1 MSEGIRVTK
10 RRTRIDAGS
19 GFLVP
24 TSGLIPNRET
34 IKNPLDPESR
44 TSFCVVKIGQEFHM
58 EFMQY
63 AGEDDAG
70 DEVWISSYGDHEH
83 EVVEVYQPIHE
94 DVEDEDIIGATYA
107 HDTGTHWKFA
117 HCSPDEQIDFAADV
131 ENYVRAEMQ
140 DAINRAQTA
149 LILAT
154 TALGKTD
161 ARHKV
166 DALGEFA
173 RAAGSNAH
181 HRVVTATLGY
191 WHRNPHKDHR
201 RELAVLAMEAVLATW
216 AELGTA
222 DTDEGRTIT
231 AQRAHVLSEVNEV
244 LKRLKKNHSIE
255 WRADRQKRLNDA
267 EAAKGTDPVDGYEY
281 CYTRAV
287 FPAVI
292 TGEANLPSPTW
303 NFDALRNGNSLR
315 GNYVYYDAEPPVT
328 RYIAHIIRF
337 KRPIPEGTLPGA
349 DIGSVAWEQEAAYTK
364 DD

>member
-1 MSEGIRVTK
+1 MTSYVTQKRVVRAGRINGRKQLPQTQTVLIDGERFIVVRTNRDEG
-10 RRTRIDAGS
+10 
-19 GFLVP
+19 
-24 TSGLIPNRET
+24 
-34 IKNPLDPESR
+34 
-44 TSFCVVKIGQEFHM
+44 EFHLRLAQLFNTRVSPPTYVF
-58 EFMQY
+58 E
-63 AGEDDAG
+63 
-70 DEVWISSYGDHEH
+70 DEVALGFVYGPMHPSMNLD
-83 EVVEVYQPIHE
+83 
-94 DVEDEDIIGATYA
+94 DIEGATYA
-107 HDTGTHWKFA
+107 YDDGTHFHLA

-149 LILAT
+149 LTLAT

-201 RELAVLAMEAVLATW
+201 RDLAVLAMEAVLSTW

-244 LKRLKKNHSIE
+244 LKRLKKTHSIE

-337 KRPIPEGTLPGA
+337 KRPIPEGTKPGA